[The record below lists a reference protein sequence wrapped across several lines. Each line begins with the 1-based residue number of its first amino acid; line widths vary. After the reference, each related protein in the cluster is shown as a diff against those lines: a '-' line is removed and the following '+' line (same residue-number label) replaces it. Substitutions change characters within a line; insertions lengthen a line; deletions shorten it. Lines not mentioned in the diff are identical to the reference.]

1 MFGYN
6 KMTDVL
12 QNTNF
17 NKEKISQQE
26 EWMKELT
33 TKFPQI
39 DDGLILH
46 LIKAY
51 QASPKGFHSFVE
63 DLKKD
68 PKKWEDKDIK
78 DESQLK
84 YESTPEELQ
93 KYTDEIAQKWK
104 EEDEIKNVENLK
116 ELTLAENDDLE
127 NLD

>member
-39 DDGLILH
+39 DDGLLLH

-51 QASPKGFHSFVE
+51 QASPKGFSSFVE

-68 PKKWEDKDIK
+68 PKKYEDKDIHSE
-78 DESQLK
+78 DQLV
-84 YESTPEELQ
+84 YESTSEDLQ
-93 KYTDEIAQKWK
+93 KYTEEVAQKWK

>member
-1 MFGYN
+1 
-6 KMTDVL
+6 MTDVL
-12 QNTNF
+12 EHTNF
-17 NKEKISQQE
+17 SKEKISDQE
-26 EWMKELT
+26 SWLQELT

-46 LIKAY
+46 LIKCY
-51 QASPKGFHSFVE
+51 QASPKGFASFVD

-84 YESTPEELQ
+84 YESTPEELEQ
-93 KYTDEIAQKWK
+93 YTKEIAEKWK
-104 EEDEIKNVENLK
+104 ADDESKEAENIK
-116 ELTLAENDDLE
+116 ELTLQENDDLE

>member
-1 MFGYN
+1 
-6 KMTDVL
+6 MTDVL
-12 QNTNF
+12 EHTTF
-17 NKEKISQQE
+17 NKEKISEQE
-26 EWMKELT
+26 EWLRELT
-33 TKFPQI
+33 TKFPQM

-51 QASPKGFHSFVE
+51 QASPKGFSSFVD

-93 KYTDEIAQKWK
+93 KYTEDVAKKWNQ
-104 EEDEIKNVENLK
+104 EDESKEVENLK

>member
-17 NKEKISQQE
+17 NKEKISEQE

-39 DDGLILH
+39 DDGLLLH

-51 QASPKGFHSFVE
+51 QASPKGFSSFVE

-68 PKKWEDKDIK
+68 PKKYEDKDIHSE
-78 DESQLK
+78 DQLV
-84 YESTPEELQ
+84 YESTSEDLQ
-93 KYTDEIAQKWK
+93 KYTEEVAQKWK

>member
-1 MFGYN
+1 
-6 KMTDVL
+6 MTDVL

-17 NKEKISQQE
+17 NKEKISEQE

-39 DDGLILH
+39 DDGLLLH

-51 QASPKGFHSFVE
+51 QASPKGFSSFVE

-68 PKKWEDKDIK
+68 PKKYEDKDIHSE
-78 DESQLK
+78 DQLV
-84 YESTPEELQ
+84 YESTSEDLQ
-93 KYTDEIAQKWK
+93 KYTEEVAQKWK

>member
-1 MFGYN
+1 
-6 KMTDVL
+6 MTDVL
-12 QNTNF
+12 EHTNF
-17 NKEKISQQE
+17 NKEKMSEQE
-26 EWMKELT
+26 EWLKELT

-46 LIKAY
+46 LIKCY
-51 QASPKGFHSFVE
+51 QASPHGFSSFVE

-93 KYTDEIAQKWK
+93 KYTEEVAQKWK
-104 EEDEIKNVENLK
+104 AEEESKDVENLK
-116 ELTLAENDDLE
+116 ELTLVEDPDLE
-127 NLD
+127 ELD

>member
-1 MFGYN
+1 
-6 KMTDVL
+6 MTDVL

-17 NKEKISQQE
+17 NKEKISEQE

-39 DDGLILH
+39 DDGLLLH

-51 QASPKGFHSFVE
+51 QASPKGFSSFVE

-68 PKKWEDKDIK
+68 PKKYEDKDIHSE
-78 DESQLK
+78 DQLV
-84 YESTPEELQ
+84 YESTSEDLQ
-93 KYTDEIAQKWK
+93 KYTEEVAQKWK

-116 ELTLAENDDLE
+116 ELTLQENDDLE

>member
-1 MFGYN
+1 
-6 KMTDVL
+6 MTDDVL
-12 QNTNF
+12 EQTTF
-17 NKEKISQQE
+17 NKEKISEQE

-33 TKFPQI
+33 TKFPQM

-51 QASPKGFHSFVE
+51 QASPKGFASFVD

-68 PKKWEDKDIK
+68 PKKYEDRDIK

-84 YESTPEELQ
+84 YESTPEDLQ
-93 KYTDEIAQKWK
+93 KYTEEVAEKWK
-104 EEDEIKNVENLK
+104 AEEDSRDVENLK
-116 ELTLAENDDLE
+116 ELTLAENEDLE

>member
-51 QASPKGFHSFVE
+51 QASPKGFSSFVE

-68 PKKWEDKDIK
+68 PKKYEDKDIK

-104 EEDEIKNVENLK
+104 EEDESKEVNNLK
-116 ELTLAENDDLE
+116 ELTLQENDDLE